1 MSTQVAETQVINA
14 KVVEILGRTGSRG
27 GVIQVRCE
35 IIGTNRQILRNVKG
49 PIRVGDIL
57 SLLEAERE
65 ARRLR

>member
-1 MSTQVAETQVINA
+1 MSTQVAETQAINA

>member
-35 IIGTNRQILRNVKG
+35 IMGTNRQILRNVKG